1 MIVPYIVV
9 WSTGGLPDTR
19 HITKLWLVDQTK
31 FIGLS
36 FNTADYTL
44 LVNTDLASDK

>member
-9 WSTGGLPDTR
+9 WSTGVLTDTR
-19 HITKLWLVDQTK
+19 HTTKLWLVDQTK
-31 FIGLS
+31 LIGLS
-36 FNTADYTL
+36 FNPAGYTL